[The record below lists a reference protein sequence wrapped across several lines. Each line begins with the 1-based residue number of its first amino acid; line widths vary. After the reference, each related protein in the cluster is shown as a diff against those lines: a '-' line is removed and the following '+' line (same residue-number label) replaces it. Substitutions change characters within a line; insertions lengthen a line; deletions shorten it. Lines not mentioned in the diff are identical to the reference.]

1 MRYGLSISVK
11 RVIPSCPPLTNFKIT
26 REAGRRE
33 ERKWCLPQGGMERSA
48 FHRVSAELEEGTSRH
63 SYEVAGTRQ
72 KSRNAQVN
80 RKTRCLPREAYIH
93 FDKLMVGHITPLYYR
108 RRKAV
113 EGWIEN

>member
-48 FHRVSAELEEGTSRH
+48 FHRVSAELEEGTSLLPLDTP
-63 SYEVAGTRQ
+63 TRWQ
-72 KSRNAQVN
+72 ALAKKAET
-80 RKTRCLPREAYIH
+80 RK
-93 FDKLMVGHITPLYYR
+93 
-108 RRKAV
+108 
-113 EGWIEN
+113 